1 MYGVVYLKNTRIQE
15 LKKLFLN
22 KKQLLNKELCDLFGV
37 SIETIRRDLNILEQE
52 NFIQKVY
59 GGARL
64 VENTSIPDNIE
75 AWDTRRKKNEMF
87 KKSIAERVAEL
98 IPDGCTVF
106 LDTGTSVFE
115 VLPLLQEKKNL
126 TVLTNSLRVATE
138 LALCDSFSV
147 YNIGGLVKRETLTSV
162 GLFAKEFL
170 ASFYRIDFAVLS
182 CDGFVPERGTTE
194 YSREIAEFKQLIID
208 KTAHI
213 IAVADHTK
221 FGIAGS
227 CFCCPT
233 EKIGTLV
240 TDSLAGAP
248 AVSYLTERGVRVV
261 QTSSGEYL

>member
-1 MYGVVYLKNTRIQE
+1 MKNTRIME
-15 LKKLFLN
+15 MKKLFLN
-22 KKQLLNKELCDLFGV
+22 KKQLLNKDLCDTFGV
-37 SIETIRRDLNILEQE
+37 SIETVRRDLNILEQE

-64 VENTSIPDNIE
+64 VENTNIPDNIE
-75 AWDTRRKKNEMF
+75 AWDTRLKKNELF
-87 KKSIAERVAEL
+87 KKSIAERVADL

-115 VLPLLQEKKNL
+115 VIPLLREKKNL

-194 YSREIAEFKQLIID
+194 YSSEIAEFKQLIID

-221 FGIAGS
+221 FGITGS
-227 CFCCPT
+227 CYCCPT

-240 TDSLAGAP
+240 TDSLVPAA
-248 AVSYLTERGVRVV
+248 AVSHLTDRGVQVV
-261 QTSSGEYL
+261 QTSSGDFLS

>member
-1 MYGVVYLKNTRIQE
+1 MKNTRIAE
-15 LKKLFLN
+15 MKKLFLS
-22 KKQLLNKELCDLFGV
+22 KKQLLNKDLCDTFGV
-37 SIETIRRDLNILEQE
+37 SIETVRRDLNILEQE

-64 VENTSIPDNIE
+64 VENPSIPDNIE
-75 AWDTRRKKNEMF
+75 AWDTRFKNNELF

-115 VLPLLQEKKNL
+115 VLPLLHEKKNL

-194 YSREIAEFKQLIID
+194 YSREIAEFKQLIFD

-240 TDSLAGAP
+240 TDSLAGEP

>member
-1 MYGVVYLKNTRIQE
+1 MKNTRIQE
-15 LKKLFLN
+15 MKKLFLSQ
-22 KKQLLNKELCDLFGV
+22 KQLLNKDLCDLFGV
-37 SIETIRRDLNILEQE
+37 SIETVRRDLNILEQE
-52 NFIQKVY
+52 GFIQKIY

-64 VENTSIPDNIE
+64 TENTSIPATIE
-75 AWDTRRKKNEMF
+75 AWDTRLKKNELF
-87 KKSIAERVAEL
+87 KKSIAERVATL

-115 VLPLLQEKKNL
+115 ILPLLQGKKNL
-126 TVLTNSLRVATE
+126 TVLTNSLRIAAE
-138 LALCDSFSV
+138 LGLCDSFSV
-147 YNIGGLVKRETLTSV
+147 YNIGGLVKRETLTSI

-194 YSREIAEFKQLIID
+194 YSSEIAEFKQLIID

-221 FGIAGS
+221 FGITGS
-227 CFCCPT
+227 CVCCPI

-240 TDSLAGAP
+240 TDSLVPTATLNHLAD
-248 AVSYLTERGVRVV
+248 RGVQVV
-261 QTSSGEYL
+261 QTSSSELL